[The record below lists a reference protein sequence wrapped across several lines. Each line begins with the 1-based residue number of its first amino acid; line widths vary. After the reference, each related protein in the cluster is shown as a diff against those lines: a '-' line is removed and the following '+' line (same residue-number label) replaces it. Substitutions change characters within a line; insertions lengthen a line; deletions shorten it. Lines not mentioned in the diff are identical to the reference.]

1 MQTILGA
8 GGVIGRELAKE
19 LPRYTDHIRLVS
31 RNPERVN
38 ADDETFR
45 GDLLVADDVLR
56 AVEGS
61 DVAYLVAGLRYSL
74 PVWRAE
80 WPVIMANVIEA
91 CTAHGTK
98 LVFFDNVYLYGRVNG
113 WMTEDAPIHPS
124 SKKGEVRARLHER
137 IMREVEAGRLRALIA
152 RAADFYGPGAVLSFV
167 QALVFD
173 RLAEGRRAQWLVNDR
188 VRHSL
193 TYTPDAG
200 RATALLGNTES
211 AYGQVWHLPTD
222 RTAPTGREFIAMAA
236 REFGTAPDYR
246 VRPKGAVRLAGLFS
260 GVVRET
266 VEMLYQNDSDYL
278 FSSSKFAVNFDLPP
292 TPIAEGIRATV
303 RATAGR

>member
-98 LVFFDNVYLYGRVNG
+98 LVFFDNVYLSGRVNG